1 MSPSPR
7 FAELAALCRQ
17 SPPLAVL
24 VLGSGMGPIAR
35 RVQHSFSVPFGDIPG
50 LPAASVHGHK
60 GCLTLGDWAGQR
72 VLVYEGRVHYYEG
85 HSWETVVAPMQTAAT
100 LGVKI
105 AVLTNAAGGITDDL
119 GPGTLMALRDH
130 ILCNRP
136 YWWQKPG
143 PGGVGSARPSPY
155 SPRLLAALDQ
165 SARALDTQLS
175 QGVYAALTGPCY
187 ETPAE
192 IRAYRAWGA
201 DAVGM
206 STAREIEA
214 AHAAGLECAAIS
226 LITNRAAGL
235 SEMTLNHEEV
245 LATAAATAQRLG
257 DLLEHFL
264 HEFKSEWTNLS

>member
-1 MSPSPR
+1 MHTSLR
-7 FAELAALCRQ
+7 FAQLAESCRQ
-17 SPPLAVL
+17 APPLAVF
-24 VLGSGMGPIAR
+24 VLGSGLGPVAR
-35 RVQHSFSVPFGDIPG
+35 RLRDPLSVPFADIPG

-60 GCLTLGDWAGQR
+60 GCLTLGDWADRR
-72 VLVYEGRVHYYEG
+72 VLVYEGRLHFYEG
-85 HSWETVVAPMQTAAT
+85 HSWETVEQPLRTAAA
-100 LGVKI
+100 LGARV
-105 AVLTNAAGGITDDL
+105 AVLTNAAGGIADGL
-119 GPGTLMALRDH
+119 GPGTLMALRAH
-130 ILCNRP
+130 LLCNRP
-136 YWWQKPG
+136 HWWKQ
-143 PGGVGSARPSPY
+143 SDRPSPY
-155 SPRLLAALDQ
+155 SPRLLAALAA
-165 SARALDTQLS
+165 SASALHSQLA

-214 AHAAGLECAAIS
+214 AHAAGVECAAVS

-235 SEMTLNHEEV
+235 SDATLNHEEV

-264 HEFKSEWTNLS
+264 RHLSVT

>member
-1 MSPSPR
+1 MSQPSP
-7 FAELAALCRQ
+7 FGQLAESCRRA
-17 SPPLAVL
+17 PPLAVF

-35 RVQHSFSVPFGDIPG
+35 RVQGEVSVPFADIPG

-60 GCLTLGDWAGQR
+60 GCLTLGDWAGKR
-72 VLVYEGRVHYYEG
+72 VLLYEGRIHYYEG
-85 HSWETVVAPMQTAAT
+85 HPWKTVEQPLRIAAA
-100 LGVKI
+100 LGATV
-105 AVLTNAAGGITDDL
+105 AVLTNAAGGIADGL

-130 ILCNRP
+130 LLCNRP
-136 YWWQKPG
+136 HWWRHPDPG
-143 PGGVGSARPSPY
+143 ERPSPY
-155 SPRLLAALDQ
+155 SPRLLDALLQ
-165 SARALDTQLS
+165 SSADLGTQLA

-206 STAREIEA
+206 STAHEIEA
-214 AHAAGLECAAIS
+214 APAAGLECAAVS
-226 LITNRAAGL
+226 LITNYAAGL
-235 SEMTLNHEEV
+235 SDAALNHEEV

-264 HEFKSEWTNLS
+264 RHLSASRKCL

>member
-1 MSPSPR
+1 MSISPQ
-7 FAELAALCRQ
+7 FAELAEACRA
-17 SPPLAVL
+17 SPPLAVV

-35 RVQHSFSVPFGDIPG
+35 RVKSAACVSFADIPG

-60 GCLTLGDWAGQR
+60 GCLTLGDWVGTR
-72 VLVYEGRVHYYEG
+72 VLLYEGRIHYYEG
-85 HSWETVVAPMQTAAT
+85 HPWEMVVQPLCLAAD
-100 LGVKI
+100 LGVKL
-105 AVLTNAAGGITDDL
+105 AVLTNAAGGIADSL
-119 GPGTLMALRDH
+119 GPGALMALRDH
-130 ILCNRP
+130 LLCNRP
-136 YWWQKPG
+136 HWWKYPG
-143 PGGVGSARPSPY
+143 QGERPSPY
-155 SPRLLAALDQ
+155 SPRLLAALVE
-165 SARALDTQLS
+165 SSKALNTQLA

-214 AHAAGLECAAIS
+214 AHVAGLECAAIS

-235 SEMTLNHEEV
+235 STAPLNHEEV
-245 LATAAATAQRLG
+245 LSTAAATAQRLG

-264 HEFKSEWTNLS
+264 LHLSAT